1 MKNLFR
7 ALLAV
12 LVYSFGSV
20 ALAGPSEL
28 GGSGDGGLSPSSFAT
43 TSGATITTT
52 PTYYA
57 GPSEL
62 GGSGDGGL

>member
-1 MKNLFR
+1 MKNLIR

-28 GGSGDGGLSPSSFAT
+28 GGSGDGGLSPSSFTT
-43 TSGATITTT
+43 TSGTDTT